1 MYITY
6 LTCRF
11 MILMQVRLQEKKL
24 INRHRVQP
32 FINAYKAVFKICYN
46 SFSLSNLFHW
56 KLGWIYIF
64 YFSLKLYKANLY
76 QCIPIS
82 KSTINIT
89 FLGSVRINSRTIYM
103 QNVCKLWKA
112 TMRIM
117 LRAVFIYFFV
127 YLWGEGSMNKELSC
141 LNLQI
146 RSYLLVNILLIF
158 FSQF

>member
-32 FINAYKAVFKICYN
+32 FINAYNAVFKICYN

-89 FLGSVRINSRTIYM
+89 FLGSVRIHVLST
-103 QNVCKLWKA
+103 CKTSVNYERQLCA
-112 TMRIM
+112 
-117 LRAVFIYFFV
+117 
-127 YLWGEGSMNKELSC
+127 SC
-141 LNLQI
+141 LGRYLFIFLFICGERDRWI
-146 RSYLLVNILLIF
+146 RSSVV
-158 FSQF
+158 